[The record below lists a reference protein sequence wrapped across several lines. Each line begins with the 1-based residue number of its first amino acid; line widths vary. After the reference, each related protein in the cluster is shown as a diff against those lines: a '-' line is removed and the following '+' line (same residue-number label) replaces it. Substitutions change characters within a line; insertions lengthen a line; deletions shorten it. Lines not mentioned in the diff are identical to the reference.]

1 MAKEFIM
8 KIGNLVRIRA
18 YCKHG
23 GNLAIVVEA
32 PNCIKCVKIV
42 LTKSGERISSLSSNL
57 EVISCQ

>member
-1 MAKEFIM
+1 M

-42 LTKSGERISSLSSNL
+42 LTKSGERISSLTSNL